1 MLSQTWILFLATAS
15 LAAVE
20 TSSNFIGARQY
31 RAGGYNLQFVMADV
45 NRDGIPDAIASGG
58 EGTVLLLGRRDGGFD
73 PPRTIYPASAL
84 STAVA
89 DFNGDG
95 KLDLVMSA
103 LGNGAYLVELLGN
116 GDGTFQNPKVLP
128 LPCTDCYLSAA
139 DFNVDGKM
147 DLAVAST
154 NSFAAY
160 LGNGDGTF
168 NNAKA
173 TYPVSFALYT
183 VTGRLNSDRFP
194 DAVVVDSGSLDIF
207 FGNGDGTFHETKY
220 PSATSGFQAQL
231 ADLNGDGKLDIV
243 TQNRDSDVVIV
254 RLNQGDGV
262 FGPPATFP
270 AGCPFNACEFQSIS
284 TGDINDD
291 GKVDVATPGSYLLG
305 NGDGTFGPP
314 VTFYGGNFPSQAVI
328 VSHNDFPRGDFER
341 DHFSKIVIASG
352 SADDLTVQRVSSR
365 GLLQAPTFIV
375 GARPEDVAAA
385 DFNGDGS
392 IDLAV
397 ADYGVFG
404 SGGVHL
410 FLNTGDGAMKKG
422 ADLAVL
428 NPGAILTADFNRDG
442 RMDLAV
448 SSQSTGTTIFLG
460 QGNGE
465 FMQGATYPNLYGDCT
480 NHAVGIVPSV
490 CFATAD
496 VNGDG
501 ILDLAGAN
509 WIDGQITVMLG
520 NGDGTFRLGQTFT
533 GTSLQ
538 TGLAI
543 ADFNG
548 DGNPDLAFSVQ
559 LLGAVVYFGNGD
571 GTFGHPLTLKSKAL
585 AAGIAAGDV
594 NGDGTPDIVLA
605 GGQGSSL
612 FSLVNSYFPG
622 YGNGSFGSEVIVPA
636 DLAPNAVK
644 LADVNGDGK
653 LDIISANYQA
663 NNVSISINVGDGVFG
678 TPALY
683 VTGVSPCQLT
693 VTDLNGSG
701 LPDVVV
707 VNQYQTITEL
717 FHGAEEE

>member
-1 MLSQTWILFLATAS
+1 MLTKTFTVFLAAAY
-15 LAAVE
+15 LAAAA
-20 TSSNFIGARQY
+20 TSSNFVGAKQY
-31 RAGGYNLQFVMADV
+31 RAGGYNLQFTMADV

-58 EGTVLLLGRRDGGFD
+58 EGTVLMLGREDGGFG

-84 STAVA
+84 SVAVA
-89 DFNGDG
+89 DFNRDG

-103 LGNGAYLVELLGN
+103 LGNGTSLVELLGN
-116 GDGTFQNPKVLP
+116 GDGTFQSPISLP
-128 LPCTDCYLSAA
+128 LPCTDCSLSAV
-139 DFNVDGKM
+139 DFNCDGKM

-173 TYPVSFALYT
+173 TYPVSFALYI
-183 VTGRLNSDRFP
+183 VTGQLNSDRLP

-220 PSATSGFQAQL
+220 PSASSGFQARL

-243 TQNRDSDVVIV
+243 TQDRDSDVVIV

-262 FGPPATFP
+262 FGPEATFP
-270 AGCPFNACEFQSIS
+270 AGCPFNVCEFQSIS
-284 TGDINDD
+284 VGDINGD
-291 GKVDVATPGSYLLG
+291 GKLDVATPASYLLG
-305 NGDGTFGPP
+305 NGDGTFGAP
-314 VTFYGGNFPSQAVI
+314 VTFYGGNFPNQAVI
-328 VSHNDFPRGDFER
+328 VSREDFRRADFFGDDFA
-341 DHFSKIVIASG
+341 KIVVASG
-352 SADDLTVQRVSSR
+352 SADDLTVVRASFR
-365 GLLQAPTFIV
+365 GLVQAPTFVV
-375 GARPEDVAAA
+375 GARPEDIAAA

-392 IDLAV
+392 VDFAV

-404 SGGVHL
+404 AGGVHI
-410 FLNTGDGAMKKG
+410 FLNTGNGVMKQG
-422 ADLAVL
+422 VDLAVQ
-428 NPGAILTADFNRDG
+428 NPGAILAADFNRDG
-442 RMDLAV
+442 LMDLAV

-465 FMQGATYPNLYGDCT
+465 FVQGSTYPNLYGDCT

-520 NGDGTFRLGQTFT
+520 NGDGTFRLGQTFAGT
-533 GTSLQ
+533 GPQ

-548 DGNPDLAFSVQ
+548 DGKPDLAFSVQ
-559 LLGAVVYFGNGD
+559 QLGAVVYFGNGK
-571 GTFGHPLTLKSKAL
+571 GTFGNPLTLKSKAL

-594 NGDGTPDIVLA
+594 NGDGIPDIVLA

-622 YGNGSFGSEVIVPA
+622 EGNGHFGAEVIVPA

-663 NNVSISINVGDGVFG
+663 NNVSVSVNEGNGVFG

-683 VTGVSPCQLT
+683 VTGISPCQLT
-693 VTDLNGSG
+693 VTDLTGSG

-707 VNQYQTITEL
+707 VDQYQTITEL
-717 FHGAEEE
+717 FHGPH

>member
-1 MLSQTWILFLATAS
+1 MLSRTFAVL
-15 LAAVE
+15 LAATSLVPAA
-20 TSSNFIGARQY
+20 TSSRFFGAKQY
-31 RAGGYNLQFVMADV
+31 RTGGYNLQFVMADL

-58 EGTVLLLGRRDGGFD
+58 EGTVVMLGREDGSFG
-73 PPRTIYPASAL
+73 PPKTIYAASAY

-89 DFNGDG
+89 DFNRDG

-103 LGNGAYLVELLGN
+103 IGNGTYLVELLGN
-116 GDGTFQNPKVLP
+116 GDGTFQKPIVLP
-128 LPCTDCYLSAA
+128 QPCTDCYLSAA
-139 DFNVDGKM
+139 DFNGDGNM

-154 NSFAAY
+154 GSFAAY

-173 TYPVSFALYT
+173 TYPVSFALYV
-183 VTGRLNSDRFP
+183 VTGRLNGDHIP

-207 FGNGDGTFHETKY
+207 FGNGDGTFHETTY
-220 PSATSGFQAQL
+220 PSASSGFQAQL

-243 TQNRDSDVVIV
+243 TQDRDSDVVIV

-262 FGPPATFP
+262 FGPEATFP
-270 AGCPFNACEFQSIS
+270 AGCPAGFCEFQSIS
-284 TGDINDD
+284 TGDINGD

-314 VTFYGGNFPSQAVI
+314 VTFYGGSFPNQAVI
-328 VSHNDFPRGDFER
+328 VCRDDFAN
-341 DHFSKIVIASG
+341 IVVASAN
-352 SADDLTVQRVSSR
+352 SDDLTVERASSR
-365 GLLQAPTFIV
+365 GVLQAPTFIV
-375 GARPEDVAAA
+375 GQRPEDVAAA

-392 IDLAV
+392 IDLAL

-404 SGGVHL
+404 AGGVHIL
-410 FLNTGDGAMKKG
+410 LNTGTGAMKKG
-422 ADLAVL
+422 VDLAVQ
-428 NPGAILTADFNRDG
+428 NPGAILAADFNRDG
-442 RMDLAV
+442 VMDLAV

-460 QGNGE
+460 QGNGQ
-465 FMQGATYPNLYGDCT
+465 FTQGSTYTNLFGDCT

-501 ILDLAGAN
+501 TLDLVGAV

-520 NGDGTFRLGQTFT
+520 NGDGTFRMGQTFAGT
-533 GTSLQ
+533 GPQ

-548 DGNPDLAFSVQ
+548 DGKPDLAFSVQ
-559 LLGAVVYFGNGD
+559 ALGAVVYFGNGD
-571 GTFGHPLTLKSKAL
+571 GTFGNPLTLKSKAL

-594 NGDGTPDIVLA
+594 NGDGFPDLVLA
-605 GGQGSSL
+605 GGQGASL
-612 FSLVNSYFPG
+612 FFLVNSYFPG
-622 YGNGSFGSEVIVPA
+622 DGKGGFGSEVLVRA

-663 NNVSISINVGDGVFG
+663 NNVSVSVNEGDGVFR

-683 VTGVSPCQLT
+683 VTGISPCQLT
-693 VTDLNGSG
+693 VTDLTGNG

-717 FHGAEEE
+717 FHAAQ